1 MYSSVRAAMSSSRGA
16 TRCRHP
22 TNGRAIRRSPAG
34 PLDLTRFAQVE
45 AASSSLPAAFQK
57 ENTILT
63 DGVSF
68 WSGRRGSTRYRH
80 PTNGRA
86 IRRSPAG
93 PLDLT
98 RFAQVEAA
106 SSSLPAAFQK
116 ENTILT
122 DGVSFWSG
130 RRGSTRYR
138 HPTNGRAIR
147 RSPAGPLDLTRF
159 AQVEAASSSLP
170 AAFQKENTILTDGVS
185 FWSGRRGSN
194 SLPRPWQGRAL
205 PDELRPQ
212 AAPLLQR
219 LWCLRPGS
227 NRRHADFQ
235 SAALPTELPRHMATK
250 KGLEPS
256 TSSVTGWRSNQLNYL
271 AMWMVGTTGLEPVT
285 PCL

>member
-22 TNGRAIRRSPAG
+22 PNGRAIRRSPAG
-34 PLDLTRFAQVE
+34 PLDLLRFAPVE
-45 AASSSLPAAFQK
+45 AAC
-57 ENTILT
+57 
-63 DGVSF
+63 
-68 WSGRRGSTRYRH
+68 
-80 PTNGRA
+80 
-86 IRRSPAG
+86 
-93 PLDLT
+93 
-98 RFAQVEAA
+98 
-106 SSSLPAAFQK
+106 
-116 ENTILT
+116 
-122 DGVSFWSG
+122 
-130 RRGSTRYR
+130 
-138 HPTNGRAIR
+138 
-147 RSPAGPLDLTRF
+147 
-159 AQVEAASSSLP
+159 SSLP

-212 AAPLLQR
+212 AAPLLRR

-271 AMWMVGTTGLEPVT
+271 AMRGGNNWTRTSDPLLVRQVL
-285 PCL
+285 

>member
-34 PLDLTRFAQVE
+34 PLDLTRFAPVE
-45 AASSSLPAAFQK
+45 AASSSLPATFQK

-98 RFAQVEAA
+98 RFAPVEAA
-106 SSSLPAAFQK
+106 SSSLPATFQK

-159 AQVEAASSSLP
+159 APVEAASSSLP
-170 AAFQKENTILTDGVS
+170 ATFQKENTILTDGVS

-271 AMWMVGTTGLEPVT
+271 AVWMVGTTGLEPVT